1 MSTHPK
7 ALEVAD
13 DDSWFKSS
21 YSDETGGTCVEVAHL
36 TPAPAYIG
44 IRDSKFPEGP
54 ALLLP
59 PQAFTALLDHL
70 RS

>member
-1 MSTHPK
+1 MSTHRNAPDG
-7 ALEVAD
+7 A
-13 DDSWFKSS
+13 WFKSS

-36 TPAPAYIG
+36 TPTPARIA
-44 IRDSKFPEGP
+44 IRDSKHPQGP

-59 PQAFTALLDHL
+59 PEAFAALLDHV

>member
-1 MSTHPK
+1 MSTHHS
-7 ALEVAD
+7 ALELAD

-36 TPAPAYIG
+36 TPTRIG
-44 IRDSKFPEGP
+44 VRDSKHPQGP
-54 ALLLP
+54 ALLFP
-59 PQAFTALLDHL
+59 PEAFAALLDHL